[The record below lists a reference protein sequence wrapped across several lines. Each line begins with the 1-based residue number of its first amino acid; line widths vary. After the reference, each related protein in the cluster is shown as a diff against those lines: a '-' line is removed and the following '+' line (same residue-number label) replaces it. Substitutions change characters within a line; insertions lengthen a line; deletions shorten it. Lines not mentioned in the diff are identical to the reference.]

1 MKPTRRELARMAAAT
16 AAAAALPAALE
27 AQAEDPTAV
36 LLPLAEKAERAP
48 ESSQLMLALADQQM
62 ALLERDQV
70 SLLTQ
75 RSAMDGLY
83 PMKQSGS
90 LLIRGG
96 MLVQVQGLPAGD
108 IIADNFP

>member
-16 AAAAALPAALE
+16 VAAAALPTALE

-36 LLPLAEKAERAP
+36 LLPLAEKAEQSP
-48 ESSQLMLALADQQM
+48 ETSEMLLALADQQM
-62 ALLERDQV
+62 ALLEGDQV

-75 RSAMDGLY
+75 RSAMDGVY
-83 PMKQSGS
+83 PMKLSGS

-96 MLVQVQGLPAGD
+96 VLVQVEGLPAGN
-108 IIADNFP
+108 IIADDLP

>member
-16 AAAAALPAALE
+16 VAAAALPTALE

-36 LLPLAEKAERAP
+36 LLPLAEKAEQSP
-48 ESSQLMLALADQQM
+48 ETSEMMLALADQQM
-62 ALLERDQV
+62 ALLEGDQV

-75 RSAMDGLY
+75 RSAGDGVY
-83 PMKQSGS
+83 PMKLSGS

-96 MLVQVQGLPAGD
+96 VLVQVEGLPAGNL
-108 IIADNFP
+108 IADDLP

>member
-1 MKPTRRELARMAAAT
+1 MKPTRRKLVQMAAAT

-27 AQAEDPTAV
+27 AQAKDPTAV
-36 LLPLAEKAERAP
+36 LLPLAEKTEQSP
-48 ESSQLMLALADQQM
+48 ETSQLMLALPNEQM
-62 ALLERDQV
+62 ALLEGDQV

-75 RSAMDGLY
+75 RSAGDGVY

-96 MLVQVQGLPAGD
+96 MLIDVQGLPAGN
-108 IIADNFP
+108 IIADEFP